1 MTKANVT
8 SNQNAKC
15 IFLSDIP
22 IDRIEINDVTRDAIM
37 YEISNLNERNVSLNF
52 IVIYGLLFY
61 DHTLKQGHN
70 ISSTSAGREVMR

>member
-1 MTKANVT
+1 MQCCLSIMTKANVT

-37 YEISNLNERNVSLNF
+37 YEISNLNVYSETFRLIF
-52 IVIYGLLFY
+52 
-61 DHTLKQGHN
+61 
-70 ISSTSAGREVMR
+70 